1 VSKRSL
7 CRAECCENDVVCRK
21 VEGVSDQDQQQVQ
34 GCVSVEAAKWARII
48 RVFLKKICS
57 KCGKGVCA

>member
-1 VSKRSL
+1 MSKHSL

-34 GCVSVEAAKWARII
+34 GCISVKAAEWTRI
-48 RVFLKKICS
+48 LKGQSHHIFRSCF
-57 KCGKGVCA
+57 GLFE